1 MPKVAGA
8 ARRLKGAAVR
18 PTSSCVRHVHLIPAR
33 DARLLR
39 EWAPHEIPAHKPRDG
54 RVERS
59 ARAPAPA
66 GRPACRCCGFPIEH
80 GEPAISADYRWQGG
94 GAQPIWLHAHACA
107 WGSAH
112 EAATTAGARPRL
124 TRTEQLVLELA
135 ELGASVPATARQI
148 GRAAR
153 TVEDLI
159 TKLNKQLG
167 TRTRAEAAAV
177 ARADGLLTRR
187 AR

>member
-1 MPKVAGA
+1 
-8 ARRLKGAAVR
+8 L
-18 PTSSCVRHVHLIPAR
+18 CVRHVHLIPQR
-33 DARLLR
+33 DAELIRD
-39 EWAPHEIPAHKPRDG
+39 WAPHEIPAHKPRDG

-59 ARAPAPA
+59 ERTPAPA
-66 GRPACRCCGFPIEH
+66 GRPRCRCCGFAIDP
-80 GEPAISADYRWQGG
+80 GEPAISADYRWKSG
-94 GAQPIWLHAHACA
+94 GAQPIWLHARACA

-112 EAATTAGARPRL
+112 EAPATAAARPRL
-124 TRTEQLVLELA
+124 TRTEQLVLELG
-135 ELGASVPATARQI
+135 ELGASVPATARRI

-177 ARADGLLTRR
+177 ARADGLLT
-187 AR
+187 ARE

>member
-1 MPKVAGA
+1 MP
-8 ARRLKGAAVR
+8 
-18 PTSSCVRHVHLIPAR
+18 HVHLIPLR

-39 EWAPHEIPAHKPRDG
+39 EWAPHEVPAHKPRDG

-59 ARAPAPA
+59 ARVPAPDD
-66 GRPACRCCGFPIEH
+66 RPACRCCGHGIEP
-80 GEPAISADYRWQGG
+80 GESAITADYGWRDGG
-94 GAQPIWLHAHACA
+94 VQPIWVHEHACK

-112 EAATTAGARPRL
+112 EILAATARPRL

-159 TKLNKQLG
+159 TKLNKQFG
-167 TRTRAEAAAV
+167 TRTRAEAAAI
-177 ARADGLLTRR
+177 ARADGLLT
-187 AR
+187 ARE

>member
-1 MPKVAGA
+1 
-8 ARRLKGAAVR
+8 
-18 PTSSCVRHVHLIPAR
+18 VHLIPQR

-59 ARAPAPA
+59 ARMPAP
-66 GRPACRCCGFPIEH
+66 GDRPACRCCGFAIEP
-80 GEPAISADYRWQGG
+80 GEDAIAADYGWSGG
-94 GAQPIWLHAHACA
+94 GVQPIWLHAHACK
-107 WGSAH
+107 WGSGH
-112 EAATTAGARPRL
+112 EATTAAAKPRL

-159 TKLNKQLG
+159 TKLNKRFG

-177 ARADGLLTRR
+177 ARADGLLT
-187 AR
+187 ARE

>member
-1 MPKVAGA
+1 
-8 ARRLKGAAVR
+8 
-18 PTSSCVRHVHLIPAR
+18 VHLITQR

-39 EWAPHEIPAHKPRDG
+39 EWAPHEIPAHKARDG

-59 ARAPAPA
+59 ARMPAPA
-66 GRPACRCCGFPIEH
+66 DRPACRCCGFALEP
-80 GEPAISADYRWQGG
+80 GEEAISADYRWKRG
-94 GAQPIWLHAHACA
+94 GALPIWLHAHACA

-112 EAATTAGARPRL
+112 EAPATGVRPRL

-159 TKLNKQLG
+159 TKLNKQFG

-177 ARADGLLTRR
+177 ARADGLLT
-187 AR
+187 ARE

>member
-1 MPKVAGA
+1 M
-8 ARRLKGAAVR
+8 R
-18 PTSSCVRHVHLIPAR
+18 LIPQR

-39 EWAPHEIPAHKPRDG
+39 EWAPHAIPAHKPREG

-59 ARAPAPA
+59 ARRPAPA
-66 GRPACRCCGFPIEH
+66 NRPACRCCGCALNE
-80 GEPAISADYRWQGG
+80 GEPAISADYGWNGG
-94 GAQPIWLHAHACA
+94 GVQPIWLHAEACD

-112 EAATTAGARPRL
+112 DAPAPARPRL

-153 TVEDLI
+153 TVEDLV

-177 ARADGLLTRR
+177 ARADGLLASR

>member
-1 MPKVAGA
+1 
-8 ARRLKGAAVR
+8 
-18 PTSSCVRHVHLIPAR
+18 VRHVHLIPQR

-54 RVERS
+54 LVERS
-59 ARAPAPA
+59 ARVPAPRD
-66 GRPACRCCGFPIEH
+66 RPACRCCGFPIEP
-80 GEPAISADYRWQGG
+80 GEEAISADYRWKGG

-112 EAATTAGARPRL
+112 DSPAPAAAPRARL
-124 TRTEQLVLELA
+124 TRTEQLVLEFA

-159 TKLNKQLG
+159 TKLNKQFG
-167 TRTRAEAAAV
+167 TRTRAEAAAI
-177 ARADGLLTRR
+177 ARADGLLT
-187 AR
+187 ARE

>member
-1 MPKVAGA
+1 MCVAH
-8 ARRLKGAAVR
+8 VR
-18 PTSSCVRHVHLIPAR
+18 LIPQR

-59 ARAPAPA
+59 ERVPAPA
-66 GRPACRCCGFPIEH
+66 DGPACRCCGFAIDA
-80 GEPAISADYRWQGG
+80 GEEAITADYGWSGG
-94 GAQPIWLHAHACA
+94 GSQPIWLHAHACK

-112 EAATTAGARPRL
+112 EAPAPARPRL

-159 TKLNKQLG
+159 TKLNKRFG
-167 TRTRAEAAAV
+167 TRTRAEAAAL
-177 ARADGLLTRR
+177 ARADGLLT
-187 AR
+187 ARE

>member
-1 MPKVAGA
+1 
-8 ARRLKGAAVR
+8 
-18 PTSSCVRHVHLIPAR
+18 VRHVHLISQR

-59 ARAPAPA
+59 ARVLAPA
-66 GRPACRCCGFPIEH
+66 GRPACRCCGFALEP
-80 GEPAISADYRWQGG
+80 GEPAISAEYRWRDGG
-94 GAQPIWLHAHACA
+94 VQPIWLHAHACA

-112 EAATTAGARPRL
+112 EAPAITVARPRL

-153 TVEDLI
+153 TVEDLV
-159 TKLNKQLG
+159 TKLNKQFG
-167 TRTRAEAAAV
+167 TRTRAEAAAL
-177 ARADGLLTRR
+177 ARADGLLAPR

>member
-1 MPKVAGA
+1 M
-8 ARRLKGAAVR
+8 
-18 PTSSCVRHVHLIPAR
+18 RHVHLIPQR
-33 DARLLR
+33 DALLLR

-59 ARAPAPA
+59 ARMPAPA
-66 GRPACRCCGFPIEH
+66 GRPACRCCGH
-80 GEPAISADYRWQGG
+80 ALAQGEPAIGADYRWKGG
-94 GAQPIWLHAHACA
+94 GVQPIWMHATACA

-112 EAATTAGARPRL
+112 EAPATGTRPRL
-124 TRTEQLVLELA
+124 SRTEQLVLELA

-153 TVEDLI
+153 TVEDLV
-159 TKLNKQLG
+159 TKLNKQFG

-177 ARADGLLTRR
+177 ARADGLLAPR

>member
-1 MPKVAGA
+1 
-8 ARRLKGAAVR
+8 
-18 PTSSCVRHVHLIPAR
+18 VRHVHLIPQR

-54 RVERS
+54 RVERC
-59 ARAPAPA
+59 ARLPAPA
-66 GRPACRCCGFPIEH
+66 DRPACRCCGFALEP
-80 GEPAISADYRWQGG
+80 GESAISAEYAWRRGG
-94 GAQPIWLHAHACA
+94 SAPIWLHAHACA

-112 EAATTAGARPRL
+112 EAPAHTPRARL

-135 ELGASVPATARQI
+135 ELGASGPATARQI

-177 ARADGLLTRR
+177 ARADGLLT
-187 AR
+187 ARE

>member
-1 MPKVAGA
+1 VCVAH
-8 ARRLKGAAVR
+8 VR
-18 PTSSCVRHVHLIPAR
+18 LIPQR
-33 DARLLR
+33 DACLLR

-59 ARAPAPA
+59 ARKPAPA
-66 GRPACRCCGFPIEH
+66 DRPACRCCGFAIEP
-80 GEPAISADYRWQGG
+80 GEPAITADYGWRDGG
-94 GAQPIWLHAHACA
+94 SQPIWLHAHACR

-112 EAATTAGARPRL
+112 EAPVTATRTRL
-124 TRTEQLVLELA
+124 TRTERLVLELA

-159 TKLNKQLG
+159 TKLNKQFG
-167 TRTRAEAAAV
+167 TRTRAEAAAL
-177 ARADGLLTRR
+177 ARADGLLT
-187 AR
+187 ARE

>member
-1 MPKVAGA
+1 
-8 ARRLKGAAVR
+8 
-18 PTSSCVRHVHLIPAR
+18 VHLIPQR
-33 DARLLR
+33 DAELIRD
-39 EWAPHEIPAHKPRDG
+39 WAPHEIPAHKPRDG

-59 ARAPAPA
+59 ARVPAPA
-66 GRPACRCCGFPIEH
+66 GGPACRCCGFALEP
-80 GEPAISADYRWQGG
+80 GAPAISADYRWKDG

-112 EAATTAGARPRL
+112 EAAATDARPRL
-124 TRTEQLVLELA
+124 SRTEQLVLELA

-159 TKLNKQLG
+159 TKLNKQFG

-177 ARADGLLTRR
+177 ARADGLLAPR

>member
-1 MPKVAGA
+1 VP
-8 ARRLKGAAVR
+8 
-18 PTSSCVRHVHLIPAR
+18 HVHLITQR

-59 ARAPAPA
+59 ERLPAPG
-66 GRPACRCCGFPIEH
+66 GRPACRCCGFALEA
-80 GEPAISADYRWQGG
+80 GEAAISADYRWSGG
-94 GAQPIWLHAHACA
+94 GAAPIWLHAHACA

-112 EAATTAGARPRL
+112 EAAAHTARPGL

-177 ARADGLLTRR
+177 ARADGLLT
-187 AR
+187 ARE

>member
-1 MPKVAGA
+1 
-8 ARRLKGAAVR
+8 L
-18 PTSSCVRHVHLIPAR
+18 CVRHVHLIPQR

-54 RVERS
+54 VVERS
-59 ARAPAPA
+59 ERLPAPA
-66 GRPACRCCGFPIEH
+66 GRPACRCCGFALEA
-80 GEPAISADYRWQGG
+80 GEPAISADYRWKRG

-112 EAATTAGARPRL
+112 EAPAAAARPRL

-159 TKLNKQLG
+159 TKLNKRFG

-177 ARADGLLTRR
+177 ARADGLLT
-187 AR
+187 ARE

>member
-1 MPKVAGA
+1 VQ
-8 ARRLKGAAVR
+8 
-18 PTSSCVRHVHLIPAR
+18 HVHLIPLR

-59 ARAPAPA
+59 ARVPAPA
-66 GRPACRCCGFPIEH
+66 DQPACRCCGLAIEP
-80 GEPAISADYRWQGG
+80 GEPAISADYRWKDG
-94 GAQPIWLHAHACA
+94 GAQPIWLHEHACA
-107 WGSAH
+107 WASGH
-112 EAATTAGARPRL
+112 DTPAGGTRRRL

-153 TVEDLI
+153 TVEDLV
-159 TKLNKQLG
+159 TKLNKRFG
-167 TRTRAEAAAV
+167 TRTRAEAAAI
-177 ARADGLLTRR
+177 ARADGLLT
-187 AR
+187 ARE

>member
-1 MPKVAGA
+1 M
-8 ARRLKGAAVR
+8 
-18 PTSSCVRHVHLIPAR
+18 HLIPQR

-59 ARAPAPA
+59 ARVPAPA
-66 GRPACRCCGFPIEH
+66 GRAACRCCGFPLEP
-80 GEPAISADYRWQGG
+80 GEPAISADYGWKGG

-112 EAATTAGARPRL
+112 EAPANGATRPRL

-159 TKLNKQLG
+159 TRMNKQFG

-177 ARADGLLTRR
+177 ARADGLLNSR